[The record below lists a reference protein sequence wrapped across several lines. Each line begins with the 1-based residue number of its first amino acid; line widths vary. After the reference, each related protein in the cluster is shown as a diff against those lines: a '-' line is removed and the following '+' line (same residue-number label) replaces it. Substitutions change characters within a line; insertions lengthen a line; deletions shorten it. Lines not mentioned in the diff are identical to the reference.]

1 MASAGSGRAHGE
13 AASGGP
19 GRVDGEVGLTG
30 PEGGDGE
37 AASGR
42 PVRGHGQVAS
52 GGPGRVGGETALT
65 GPARGDGETASAGPV
80 RGDGEVVSAGPVRGD
95 GEVASGRPVRG
106 DGEAASGRPVR
117 GHGEVASGGPVRGDG
132 EVALTGPG
140 RGEREM
146 APAGPRRGDGGVAP
160 AGSRRADR
168 DAPAGPRWV
177 EGEGGELAVAAL
189 RAHGVDTLFTLSGGH
204 IFSVLHAAARAGMR
218 IVDVRHEQTAVF
230 AAEGCARLGRRPA
243 VALLTAGPGVTNGI
257 SGLAT
262 AQANGAPVVV
272 LAGRAARKRWG
283 SGALQ
288 EFDHIPLVTPVTKDA
303 RTVTR
308 TDAVPGELRALTA
321 TAATPHRG
329 PVFLD
334 IPLDVMH
341 RRASAILNPP
351 LPVVPP
357 APDPDEVA
365 KAAEL
370 LATASRP
377 VLVAGGDVWW
387 GGAWEALRHCAESL
401 RVPTFANG
409 QGRGCL
415 PARHELAFSR
425 SRDALKEADV
435 VVVAGTPLDFRL
447 SFGRFGDARVVHA
460 VDHPALR
467 ATHVPTAAAPA
478 GDLRHVL
485 DGMAAWSGPRADHE
499 EWIRRLRAR
508 ERALRAAERP
518 ELEHPGE
525 PIHPARVLGELIAQL
540 DHDAVVI
547 GDGGDFV
554 SYAGRLLDS
563 HLPGH
568 WLDPG
573 PFGCLGNGIG
583 YAIAARLRHP
593 DRQVVL
599 LLGDGAFGFSAGD
612 VDTLVRHRLPVV
624 MVVGNN
630 GGWGLEKHPMRAL
643 YGTDVAADLRPD
655 SRYDQVVRALGGAGE
670 TVTDPR
676 RIAPALRRAFAAG
689 EPYLVNVLT
698 DPEVAYRRSA
708 KLG

>member
-1 MASAGSGRAHGE
+1 M
-13 AASGGP
+13 
-19 GRVDGEVGLTG
+19 D
-30 PEGGDGE
+30 
-37 AASGR
+37 
-42 PVRGHGQVAS
+42 
-52 GGPGRVGGETALT
+52 
-65 GPARGDGETASAGPV
+65 
-80 RGDGEVVSAGPVRGD
+80 
-95 GEVASGRPVRG
+95 
-106 DGEAASGRPVR
+106 
-117 GHGEVASGGPVRGDG
+117 
-132 EVALTGPG
+132 
-140 RGEREM
+140 
-146 APAGPRRGDGGVAP
+146 PAG
-160 AGSRRADR
+160 DR
-168 DAPAGPRWV
+168 WI

-204 IFSVLHAAARAGMR
+204 IFSVLHAAAGAGMR

-262 AQANGAPVVV
+262 ARANGAPVVV
-272 LAGRAARKRWG
+272 LAGRAAQKRWG

-288 EFDHIPLVTPVTKDA
+288 EFDHIPLVAPVTKDA

-308 TDAVPGELRALTA
+308 TDAIPGELRALTA

-341 RRASAILNPP
+341 RRASAPLRPP
-351 LPVVPP
+351 LPADPP
-357 APDPDEVA
+357 APDPDEIA
-365 KAAEL
+365 KAAAL
-370 LATASRP
+370 LAGARRP

-387 GGAWEALRHCAESL
+387 GGAWEALRRCAETL

-425 SRDALKEADV
+425 SRNALKEADV

-447 SFGRFGDARVVHA
+447 SFGRFGHARVVHA

-478 GDLRHVL
+478 GDLRHIL

-508 ERALRAAERP
+508 EEALRAAERP
-518 ELEHPGE
+518 ELEHAGE

-583 YAIAARLRHP
+583 YAIAARLLHP

-643 YGTDVAADLRPD
+643 YGADVAADLRPG

-698 DPEVAYRRSA
+698 DPEVTYRRSA

>member
-1 MASAGSGRAHGE
+1 MGGELAPAGTWTS
-13 AASGGP
+13 
-19 GRVDGEVGLTG
+19 
-30 PEGGDGE
+30 DGE
-37 AASGR
+37 A
-42 PVRGHGQVAS
+42 
-52 GGPGRVGGETALT
+52 
-65 GPARGDGETASAGPV
+65 
-80 RGDGEVVSAGPVRGD
+80 
-95 GEVASGRPVRG
+95 
-106 DGEAASGRPVR
+106 
-117 GHGEVASGGPVRGDG
+117 
-132 EVALTGPG
+132 
-140 RGEREM
+140 
-146 APAGPRRGDGGVAP
+146 AP
-160 AGSRRADR
+160 AGSRRPDGEV
-168 DAPAGPRWV
+168 APDGARRID
-177 EGEGGELAVAAL
+177 GEGGELAVAAL

-204 IFSVLHAAARAGMR
+204 IFSVLHAAAGAGMR

-230 AAEGCARLGRRPA
+230 AAEGYARLGRRPA

-272 LAGRAARKRWG
+272 LAGRAAHKRWG

-288 EFDHIPLVTPVTKDA
+288 EFDHIPLVAPVTKDA

-308 TDAVPGELRALTA
+308 TEAIPGELRALTA
-321 TAATPHRG
+321 AAATPHRG

-341 RRASAILNPP
+341 RRASATLRPP
-351 LPVVPP
+351 LPADPP
-357 APDPDEVA
+357 APDPDEIA
-365 KAAEL
+365 EAAEL
-370 LATASRP
+370 LATARRP

-415 PARHELAFSR
+415 PARHELSFSR
-425 SRDALKEADV
+425 SRAALKEADV

-447 SFGRFGDARVVHA
+447 SFGRFGNARVVHA

-478 GDLRHVL
+478 GDLRHIL
-485 DGMAAWSGPRADHE
+485 DGMAAWSGPRTDHE
-499 EWIRRLRAR
+499 EWIRRLRER

-518 ELEHPGE
+518 ELEHAGE

-554 SYAGRLLDS
+554 SYAGRLVDS
-563 HLPGH
+563 HLPGR

-583 YAIAARLRHP
+583 YAIAARLLHP

-643 YGTDVAADLRPD
+643 YGADVAADLRPG